1 MSDGGNT
8 LISHLEA
15 LRSALLRIVAA
26 VALLYLPSYF
36 AAPYLI
42 EWLSRWCFPSGQD
55 LYYFSPMEAF
65 WVQLK
70 LSLAV
75 SLILTYPWNVLQLWK
90 FVLPALYP
98 KERRALGG
106 WILLS
111 SLLFLCGGVFC
122 IGCILPLLM
131 EFSASFA
138 TSSLRPMIG
147 LAGFLDMAGWLT
159 LGFSLMFQTPIVVYA
174 AVRMGLVSAAA
185 LANKRPFVV
194 VAILI
199 LSALLTPPDVMSQLL
214 LAAPTWLLFELGLVF
229 ARRAEKRR
237 SAAEAGAAREGGNG
251 K

>member
-1 MSDGGNT
+1 MSGGENT

-26 VALLYLPSYF
+26 VAILYLPCYWAS
-36 AAPYLI
+36 PYLV
-42 EWLSRWCFPSGQD
+42 EWLTRWCFSSGHE
-55 LYYFSPMEAF
+55 LYYFTPMEAF

-70 LSLAV
+70 LALVV
-75 SLILTYPWNVLQLWK
+75 SLILSYPWNALQLWK

-98 KERRALGG
+98 KERRTIGS

-111 SLLFLCGGVFC
+111 SFLFLCGGVFC

-147 LAGFLDMAGWLT
+147 LAGFVDMAGWLT

-174 AVRMGLVSAAA
+174 AVRAGLVSAAA
-185 LANKRPFVV
+185 LAKKRPFVV
-194 VAILI
+194 VGILI

-214 LAAPTWLLFELGLVF
+214 LAGPTWLLFETGLLF

-237 SAAEAGAAREGGNG
+237 AVAETAGE
-251 K
+251 